1 MLKTFSPKI
10 IWRFKALGVIALVIV
25 LCILITFLTGT
36 YFENAI
42 ETNWDNI
49 SAEKSRV
56 IEEDA
61 VRIFDNYQ
69 KQTSQFSSDLLKD
82 KKFQS
87 ALVAQNTK
95 KAYDALFDVDNI
107 NNYNVEVYN
116 KRLELFLFL
125 GRQLNPDVLELQR
138 AIKGEKFSSV
148 KEIGFYTYVL
158 VFEPYKSDTSANIAS
173 SYDGVLVTAKLLD
186 IKYKIKNKYFRNV
199 GITSEIYDRYNTNV
213 EFSFKPYEGVQAA
226 LDSAFLR
233 ENDSYELK
241 NINRETIGKLY
252 VPRSD
257 KISYIQNVRN
267 KFINL
272 LVVELF
278 ILNLVLIIASVIF
291 VRQLKSELL
300 KGLVI
305 GVVLVL
311 SRYFWL
317 LLEFPSRLFVET
329 SVDVFSPGY
338 YASGVA
344 FGIARS
350 IGELFITSSMTLLL
364 CYYIVT
370 IIINIY
376 KKEIKV
382 KNQLA
387 AAGIIALCITI
398 FLLCIHIYGII
409 IQGLVYD
416 SNLKYFDRSQI
427 ISTDQ
432 IELLTVQFSIL
443 LLSISLIL
451 ILLSSSL
458 VISKYSARYF
468 SFNKVLRKNIIIV
481 IFTAIFLIGFL
492 TELLP
497 FTEYSLKLSLRLLIM
512 VLAGL
517 FSFYIF
523 RQVNLKREFKFN
535 TILNYSLLVLI
546 CVIFVPV
553 VMLSKI
559 TSQENKYLELVAK
572 SISDRA
578 EDKIN
583 ILISTSLEDI
593 AGNPNLEFDIKNKNK
608 YPKLAFNIW
617 SETKLDQED
626 LNTAVFVIDTTKK
639 LVSDFNI
646 NPTEL
651 NSDSVVNFA
660 VRNIEKSMSKRV
672 SGGGINDDE
681 TDENDD
687 AVETSSTDEVLKNT
701 ENKFYCGIKPIEK
714 IDLRESKFNRVLGY
728 VVIAAQYD
736 AKNFLS
742 QSSMQIFKSFT
753 RDNLINKLTYS
764 PVISEFTDGE
774 LAGSSNKDISKSFIK
789 SLDAFRESVKDKID
803 KSTLR
808 YDEVDGQLYK
818 SYYVLLTQR
827 GIRNNTDHEKIYIV
841 SLKLNDF
848 GLVTFYVFKYLLF
861 VIIIYLVFIIIYF
874 IYKLSVY
881 LASSRS
887 VKIIRFGFREKLF
900 ASFFVVSVIPIV
912 LLAIYSR
919 EYAQSK
925 NNEFYKSQ
933 MVSDLRLVDQYIKS
947 RISPKDYYLLTH
959 PGISEKTSSFV
970 NVFGKGFSES
980 HKNFNLYIKT
990 HLEATTDEQ
999 LYKSDLLDTRI
1010 SGKAFYNIALLKKD
1024 FFNETIDIGSLSVI
1038 VGYKPI
1044 YDNANNL
1051 MGIIS
1056 SQTVFRQNE
1065 INQELTESMVYIFG
1079 AYFVAVIFLILIV
1092 NLLSYRISNPIIK
1105 LQKAT
1110 EQLSKGNIGIQVKT
1124 SSKDEIGELVNSF
1137 NKMIKELERSREELK
1152 KVERESAWRDIAR
1165 QVAHEIKNP
1174 LTPMKLAIQHL
1185 NYAYSRGSNDFKAIL
1200 QTTNKMII
1208 DQIETLNR
1216 IATEFSDFAKMPSR
1230 NYQPLNIDE
1239 IVKDVVNLMNSEGKI
1254 ALNLSLY
1261 PRLKL
1266 VHGDRDEVKRALI
1279 NIIRNSMQ
1287 AIDEKIC
1294 ERKDGNI
1301 KIESAQ
1307 TNGYYSIF
1315 VKDNGIGMDEQT
1327 LQKLFEP
1334 YFSTKSTGMG
1344 LGLVITKKIID
1355 DMKAKIYVR
1364 SEIDKGTEVEIRF
1377 NLMEKKQSFS

>member
-1 MLKTFSPKI
+1 MLNTFSPKI
-10 IWRFKALGVIALVIV
+10 IWRFKALAAIALVII

-42 ETNWDNI
+42 GSNWNNI
-49 SAEKSRV
+49 SSEKSRV
-56 IEEDA
+56 IKEDCI
-61 VRIFDNYQ
+61 RIFDSYQ
-69 KQTSQFSSDLLKD
+69 KQTSQFSADLLKD

-95 KAYDALFDVDNI
+95 KAYDALFDIDNI

-116 KRLELFLFL
+116 SRLELFLFL
-125 GRQLNPDVLELQR
+125 GRQLNPDILELQR
-138 AIKGEKFSSV
+138 AVKGEKFSSV
-148 KEIGFYTYVL
+148 KEIGFYTYIL
-158 VFEPYKSDTSANIAS
+158 VFEPYKSDTSKS
-173 SYDGVLVTAKLLD
+173 SLTNNDGVLVTAKLLD
-186 IKYKIKNKYFRNV
+186 IKYKIKNKYFRSL

-213 EFSFKPYEGVQAA
+213 EFIFKQYEGVQAS

-233 ENDSYELK
+233 QNEGFELR
-241 NINRETIGKLY
+241 NINKESIGTLY
-252 VPRSD
+252 VPKAD

-272 LVVELF
+272 LIVELF
-278 ILNLVLIIASVIF
+278 VLNLVLIIASGIF
-291 VRQLKSELL
+291 VKHLKSDVFKGLIT
-300 KGLVI
+300 GLVI
-305 GVVLVL
+305 IL

-317 LLEFPSRLFVET
+317 LLEFPSRLFTDT

-344 FGIARS
+344 FGIAKS
-350 IGELFITSSMTLLL
+350 IGELFITSVIALLL

-370 IIINIY
+370 IIISIHKN
-376 KKEIKV
+376 EIKI
-382 KNQLA
+382 KNNFA
-387 AAGIIALCITI
+387 SAGIIVLCIMI
-398 FLLCIHIYGII
+398 FLLCMHIYGVI

-416 SNLKYFDRSQI
+416 SNLRYFDRTQI

-432 IELLTVQFSIL
+432 LELLTVQFSIL
-443 LLSISLIL
+443 LLSVSLIL
-451 ILLSSSL
+451 ILLSCSL
-458 VISKYSARYF
+458 VISKYSVKYL
-468 SFNKVLRKNIIIV
+468 SFNKIIKKNSIAAV
-481 IFTAIFLIGFL
+481 FTTVFLIGLF

-497 FTEYSLKLSLRLLIM
+497 FVEYSLKFSLRLLII

-517 FSFYIF
+517 FSFYIY
-523 RQVNLKREFKFN
+523 RQMNLKRDFKFN
-535 TILNYSLLVLI
+535 TILNYSLLVLVCI
-546 CVIFVPV
+546 IFVPV

-559 TSQENKYLELVAK
+559 TSQENKYLELFAK

-593 AGNPNLEFDIKNKNK
+593 SSNPNLEFDIKNKNK

-617 SETKLDQED
+617 SDTKLDQED
-626 LNTAVFVIDTTKK
+626 LNTAVFVIDTAKK

-651 NSDSVVNFA
+651 NSDSVVSFA
-660 VRNIEKSMSKRV
+660 LRNIKKTANTRISVESA
-672 SGGGINDDE
+672 DEETDE
-681 TDENDD
+681 TDD
-687 AVETSSTDEVLKNT
+687 ASEISSADNILQNK
-701 ENKFYCGIKPIEK
+701 ENKFYCGLKPIEK
-714 IDLRESKFNRVLGY
+714 IDLRGSKYNRILGY

-753 RDNLINKLTYS
+753 RDNLINKLTYP

-774 LAGSSNKDISKSFIK
+774 LAGSSNRDISKSFIK

-803 KSTLR
+803 KSSLR
-808 YDEVDGQLYK
+808 YDEVEGQLYK

-827 GIRNNTDHEKIYIV
+827 GVRNSTDHEKIYIV

-848 GLVTFYVFKYLLF
+848 GLVTFYVFKFLLF
-861 VIIIYLVFIIIYF
+861 TVTIYCVFILVYF

-881 LASSRS
+881 LASTKS
-887 VKIIRFGFREKLF
+887 VKMIRFGFREKLF

-919 EYAQSK
+919 EFAQSK

-947 RISPKDYYLLTH
+947 RISVKDFYLLTR
-959 PGISEKTSSFV
+959 PGASVKTGGFTDI
-970 NVFGKGFSES
+970 FGKGFSES

-990 HLEATTDEQ
+990 RLEATTDEQ
-999 LYKSDLLDTRI
+999 LYKSDLMDTRI
-1010 SGKAFYNIALLKKD
+1010 SGSAFYNIALLKKD
-1024 FFNETIDIGSLSVI
+1024 FYTETIDIGSLSVI

-1051 MGIIS
+1051 MGVIS

-1079 AYFVAVIFLILIV
+1079 AYFVAVIFLVIIV

-1110 EQLSKGNIGIQVKT
+1110 EQLSMGNIGVEVKT
-1124 SSKDEIGELVNSF
+1124 TSKDEIGELVNSF
-1137 NKMIKELERSREELK
+1137 NKMIRELKRSREELK

-1174 LTPMKLAIQHL
+1174 LTPMKLAMQHL
-1185 NYAYSRGSNDFKAIL
+1185 NHAYIRGSNDFKTIL
-1200 QTTNKMII
+1200 ETTNNLII

-1216 IATEFSDFAKMPSR
+1216 IATEFSVFARMPSR
-1230 NYQPLNIDE
+1230 NYKPLNIDE
-1239 IVKDVVNLMNSEGKI
+1239 IIKDVVNLMNTDGKI
-1254 ALNLSLY
+1254 MLKLSAY
-1261 PRLKL
+1261 PRNKL
-1266 VHGDRDEVKRALI
+1266 VYGDRDEVKRALI
-1279 NIIRNSMQ
+1279 NIIRNSIH
-1287 AIDEKIC
+1287 AIDEKVC
-1294 ERKDGNI
+1294 ERKNGNI
-1301 KIESAQ
+1301 QIESAQ

-1315 VKDNGIGMDEQT
+1315 IKDNGIGMDEQT

-1334 YFSTKSTGMG
+1334 YFSTKTTGMG

-1355 DMKAKIYVR
+1355 DMRAKIYVR
-1364 SEIDKGTEVEIRF
+1364 SELDKGTEVEIRF
-1377 NLMEKKQSFS
+1377 NLMDKK